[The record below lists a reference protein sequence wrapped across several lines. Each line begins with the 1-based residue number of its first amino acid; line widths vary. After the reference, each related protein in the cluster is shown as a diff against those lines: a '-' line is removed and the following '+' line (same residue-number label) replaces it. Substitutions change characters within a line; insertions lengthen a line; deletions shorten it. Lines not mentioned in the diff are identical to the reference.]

1 MFDLTIEDVLAVYAQ
16 LKDRYDLTLTN
27 TLALDDGFTID
38 CPIIAGQAHGQE
50 IWLYEYDGLFV
61 MDVMDA
67 GRTMGTHW
75 HPNNVEDAV
84 QDLAEFMEGRS
95 DYGLQCFNRP

>member
-38 CPIIAGQAHGQE
+38 CPIIVGKAHEQE

-75 HPNNVEDAV
+75 HPNSVEEAV
-84 QDLAEFMEGRS
+84 CYIIEFMEGKS

>member
-1 MFDLTIEDVLAVYAQ
+1 MFDLTVDDVLAVYEQ
-16 LKDRYDLTLTN
+16 LKDRYDVTLTN

-38 CPIIAGQAHGQE
+38 CPIVAGQAHGQE

-75 HPNNVEDAV
+75 HPNDVENAV
-84 QDLAEFMEGRS
+84 RDIVEFMEGRS
-95 DYGLQCFNRP
+95 DYALQPFARS